1 MKEKLEIA
9 IPILIAGVVVMGI
22 IISILKSKN
31 KML

>member
-1 MKEKLEIA
+1 MKEFLEIA
-9 IPILIAGVVVMGI
+9 IPIVIAGIVVMGI

>member
-1 MKEKLEIA
+1 MKEFLEIA